1 MSVDQGAYR
10 VGGSAEART
19 PSGSGTSL
27 TKGGALSDIDV
38 LETVLAKDAAL
49 LAAVS
54 PEQLSAPT
62 PCPEYDVQ
70 ALVNQVTPGVR
81 GGG

>member
-1 MSVDQGAYR
+1 M
-10 VGGSAEART
+10 
-19 PSGSGTSL
+19 
-27 TKGGALSDIDV
+27 SDIDV